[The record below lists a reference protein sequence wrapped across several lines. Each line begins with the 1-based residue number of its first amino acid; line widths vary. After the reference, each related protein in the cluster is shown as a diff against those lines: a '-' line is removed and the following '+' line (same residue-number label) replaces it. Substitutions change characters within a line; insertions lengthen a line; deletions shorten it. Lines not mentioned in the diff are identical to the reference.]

1 MSRRIRTGIVIALVS
16 ALGVFAAGCGGDD
29 ETAAPAGSTPAATT
43 APVETTTAPVETT
56 TAPAAQGDV
65 AAGKTFFEATC
76 QGCHTEGG
84 TVAGAG
90 PVLAQK
96 GLTAEGIK
104 SQIEN
109 PRDKMPKGLA
119 SGADLD
125 NVVAFVASI
134 Q

>member
-1 MSRRIRTGIVIALVS
+1 MVS

-29 ETAAPAGSTPAATT
+29 ETAAPVGSTPAA
-43 APVETTTAPVETT
+43 TTAPVETT

-76 QGCHTEGG
+76 QGCHTDGG

-96 GLTAEGIK
+96 GLTAEAIK

-109 PRDKMPKGLA
+109 PSDKMPKGLA

>member
-1 MSRRIRTGIVIALVS
+1 MSRRIRTGIAIVVVS

-43 APVETTTAPVETT
+43 APVETTTAP
-56 TAPAAQGDV
+56 AAQGDV
-65 AAGKTFFEATC
+65 AAGKTFFETTC

-96 GLTAEGIK
+96 GLTAEAIK

-109 PRDKMPKGLA
+109 PSDKMPKGLA